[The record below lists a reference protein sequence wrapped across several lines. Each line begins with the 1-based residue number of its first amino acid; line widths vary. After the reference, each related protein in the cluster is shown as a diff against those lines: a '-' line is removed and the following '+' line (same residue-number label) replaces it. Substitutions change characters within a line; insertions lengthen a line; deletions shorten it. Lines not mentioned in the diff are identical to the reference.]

1 MLQLLSRAVS
11 YFWRRA
17 DRQGPG
23 DERSPTT
30 DDKELKT
37 VQGVVTRYCHDYGM
51 IDDLICFTSDAVLSG
66 VPLILGQKVFA
77 VIEEDKTSN
86 GLKAIRVEA
95 LSDKWEN
102 YSSPT
107 YDSSELIPKMLIGNI
122 TSVTE
127 DGGYINQ
134 TTAFSMDRVCEGFK
148 PCKGDWVQAEYV
160 INPTT
165 WSSEAISVKPLRYKR
180 VDKVRISS
188 VCGRS
193 GVIDDS
199 MFFTLDSLRLPDGY
213 SPCRHDLVNVVVV
226 ESNQSCYIW
235 RALCMAPSDKSR
247 RLSAASEVSLDKQDE
262 NLVRDKGGLEV
273 SRMTNFGTLKLGES
287 KNMIIWIENKGKVP
301 HSLISCRLAG
311 WEKEKQFSLQFPE
324 KSQNTLKA
332 SLSLPVPE
340 KHVNS
345 SKGSMDLLSDHREPV
360 CQSVNSALFTNN
372 GSTPEETNPKDPN
385 LARENKD
392 LNSTEVENLCQGESG
407 LVEEQPIIKTEA
419 SGEIIPPNGRTS
431 IVIVCT
437 AIIPGRCKDLLLLC
451 FSDFIIGRYIE
462 VTVVNE
468 EESLIAATEPFSL
481 RKPKVIPEFQDMK
494 TTVGVTEHKRSC
506 RRHLPNF
513 LPHYPVPDRLRKCVE
528 QKLDILTFQPL
539 LAEQLNLS
547 NYKANL
553 STLLWLEEI
562 HAEMEIK
569 EFSMSGVI
577 LKKNGNF
584 LVLEVPGLAEGRP
597 SLSTGDKVI
606 LKTQDYSEHVVEY
619 ISYVTEI
626 HDEDATLRLNQE
638 FEQAYN
644 SEPMDVEFT
653 LNRTTNRR
661 CQFAV
666 EQGVYLGEKVL
677 FPNTL
682 VLQSP
687 QVVKIWNNVACY
699 TVADDHERYTKKE
712 DQKKKMQ
719 NGQTK
724 CIAPKKRNKIA
735 IPHMVTVATQTSKL
749 ISGLTTPTQ
758 RECEFFNPLLNE
770 HQKLAVKR
778 ILGGECR
785 PTPYILFG
793 PPGTGKTVTII
804 EAILQIHYTL
814 PDSRILVCAPS
825 NSATDLI
832 CLRLHDTNLLKP
844 GAMVRVNAS
853 CRCEETINDTIKF
866 YCKDGEDIWKASRF
880 RIIIATCSSA
890 GMFYQI
896 GVRFGH
902 FTHVFVDEAGQASEP
917 ECLIPLGLISDVNGQ
932 IVLAGDP
939 MQLGPVIKSRLA
951 MAYGLNISM
960 LERLM
965 SRSLYQR
972 NEDSF
977 GVFGSYNPLLV
988 TKLLKN
994 YRSHASLLALP
1005 SKLFYHKEL
1014 EVCADTSVVSS
1025 LLGWEKLP
1033 RKGFPLIFHGMR
1045 GTETRE
1051 GHNPSWFNPTEA
1063 VQVMRYCCLLAKHA
1077 DNAVSV
1083 TDIGVIAPYRK
1094 QVEKIRFL
1102 LRNVDLMD
1110 IKVGSVE
1117 EFQGQEYLV
1126 IIISTVRSNEDSFD
1140 DDDRYFL
1147 GFLSNA
1153 KRFNVA
1159 ITRPKALLI
1168 MVGNPHV
1175 LVKDPCFSALLE
1187 YSIVN
1192 GVYVGCDLP
1201 SELKSLTW
1209 CSCLI
1214 KKYCNKLVKPGIP
1227 AVSFIGVSDCIT
1239 LSQCSSND
1247 VLQNPEVP

>member
-1 MLQLLSRAVS
+1 GTE
-11 YFWRRA
+11 YF
-17 DRQGPG
+17 
-23 DERSPTT
+23 
-30 DDKELKT
+30 KEGKLKT
-37 VQGVVTRYCHDYGM
+37 MQGVVTRFCHDYGM
-51 IDDLICFTSDAVLSG
+51 IDDVICFRSDAVMSR
-66 VPLILGQKVFA
+66 VPLNVGQKVIA
-77 VIEEDKTSN
+77 IVEEDKTSN

-95 LSDKWEN
+95 VSDKWEN
-102 YSSPT
+102 CSNPT
-107 YDSSELIPKMLIGNI
+107 YDSSELNTKMLIGSI
-122 TSVTE
+122 TSLTK
-127 DGGYINQ
+127 DGGCINQ
-134 TTAFSMDRVCEGFK
+134 TTSFSMEQVCEGFE
-148 PCKGDWVQAEYV
+148 PCKGDWVQAEYF

-188 VCGRS
+188 VCGRI
-193 GVIDDS
+193 GVVDDS
-199 MFFTLDSLRLPDGY
+199 IFFTLDSLRLPDGY
-213 SPCRHDLVNVVVV
+213 SPHRRDLVNVVVV

-235 RALCMAPSDKSR
+235 RALCMAPSDKNGKHIGTP
-247 RLSAASEVSLDKQDE
+247 VHT
-262 NLVRDKGGLEV
+262 NLRKYFGLDKGGLEV
-273 SRMTNFGTLKLGES
+273 SRMTDFGTLKLGES
-287 KNMIIWIENKGKVP
+287 KNMVIWIKNKGNVP

-311 WEKEKQFSLQFPE
+311 WEKENQFSFQLPE
-324 KSQNTLKA
+324 KDQKTPAA
-332 SLSLPVPE
+332 SLSSSVPVKQE
-340 KHVNS
+340 NLS
-345 SKGSMDLLSDHREPV
+345 QGNIYSLSDSKETV
-360 CQSVNSALFTNN
+360 CQLLNN
-372 GSTPEETNPKDPN
+372 TFVSESGAPPGKED
-385 LARENKD
+385 
-392 LNSTEVENLCQGESG
+392 ENLCSEKHGQS
-407 LVEEQPIIKTEA
+407 VEEQPIVEAEA
-419 SGEIIPPNGRTS
+419 SGKIFIPPDGKTS

-437 AIIPGRCKDLLLLC
+437 AINPGRCKELLLLC

-462 VTVVNE
+462 VTVINE

-481 RKPKVIPEFQDMK
+481 RKHKVTPEFQHLK
-494 TTVGVTEHKRSC
+494 TTVTVTEQKRSC
-506 RRHLPNF
+506 RRHLPSF
-513 LPHYPVPDRLRKCVE
+513 LPHYPIPDRLRKCVE

-539 LAEQLNLS
+539 LAERLNLS

-562 HAEMEIK
+562 HADMEIK

-597 SLSTGDKVI
+597 SLCTGDDPI
-606 LKTQDYSEHVVEY
+606 LWSTSAFKSCAFKTGFFSSLKQ
-619 ISYVTEI
+619 I
-626 HDEDATLRLNQE
+626 HDEDVTLRLNPE
-638 FEQAYN
+638 FEQAYS

-653 LNRTTNRR
+653 FNRILLIFFFLYPTS
-661 CQFAV
+661 
-666 EQGVYLGEKVL
+666 EVL
-677 FPNTL
+677 FPETL
-682 VLQSP
+682 LLQSP
-687 QVVKIWNNVACY
+687 QVVKTWNNMGYC
-699 TVADDHERYTKKE
+699 TVAVDGNMTAK
-712 DQKKKMQ
+712 
-719 NGQTK
+719 
-724 CIAPKKRNKIA
+724 
-735 IPHMVTVATQTSKL
+735 
-749 ISGLTTPTQ
+749 Q
-758 RECEFFNPLLNE
+758 RDFEFFNPVLNE

-778 ILGGECR
+778 ILSGECR

-793 PPGTGKTVTII
+793 PPGTGKTVTIV
-804 EAILQIHYTL
+804 EAILQVHYTL

-825 NSATDLI
+825 NSATDLV
-832 CLRLHDTNLLKP
+832 CLRLHDSNLLKA
-844 GAMVRVNAS
+844 GTMVRVNAS
-853 CRCEETINDTIKF
+853 CRCEEAVSDAVKL
-866 YCKDGEDIWKASRF
+866 YSKDGEDIWKASRF
-880 RIIIATCSSA
+880 RIIITTCSSA

-917 ECLIPLGLISDVNGQ
+917 ECLIPLGLISEVNGQ

-951 MAYGLNISM
+951 VAYGLNVSM

-972 NEDSF
+972 NEDAF
-977 GVFGSYNPLLV
+977 GACGSYNPLLV
-988 TKLLKN
+988 TKLVKN
-994 YRSHASLLALP
+994 YRSHSTLLALP

-1014 EVCADTSVVSS
+1014 EVCADTSVVTS

-1063 VQVMRYCCLLAKHA
+1063 VQVMRYCCLLAKNVN
-1077 DNAVSV
+1077 NAVSV
-1083 TDIGVIAPYRK
+1083 TDIGVITPYRK

-1126 IIISTVRSNEDSFD
+1126 IIISTVRSNEGSF

-1159 ITRPKALLI
+1159 ITRPKALLV

-1187 YSIVN
+1187 YSLAN
-1192 GVYVGCDLP
+1192 GVYIGCDLP
-1201 SELKSLTW
+1201 SELKSQQQPLPSTN
-1209 CSCLI
+1209 L
-1214 KKYCNKLVKPGIP
+1214 
-1227 AVSFIGVSDCIT
+1227 FED
-1239 LSQCSSND
+1239 
-1247 VLQNPEVP
+1247 